1 MKNINLAV
9 KNMPRSGI
17 RLILD
22 EASKYDNVLHLEIG
36 QPNFPTPP
44 HITQAAH
51 QAALDGFTGYT
62 PNAGYDSL
70 REAFVNRLEVD
81 QKIMISPERVVVSIG
96 AMGALF
102 NAFCVLV
109 SKGDEVLV
117 PDPGY
122 PNYRMALQLVNAKP
136 VSYKLGIRQDGF
148 FIDTD
153 VLRSLISKKTK
164 AIVINS
170 PSNPTGLVADRESI
184 KKIVDIASECGVF
197 IISDEAYDHIVFE
210 GAHYSPLLYDQNDM
224 VIAVYSCSK
233 TYAMT
238 GWRVGFVVAPPAI
251 SQLMSKIQEAYMA
264 CAPSVSQKAAEAALT
279 GPQNLVE
286 EMRSI
291 YKKRR
296 DLAIEHCE
304 KLSIGFIK
312 PSGAFYL
319 MISLPEPLRNDS
331 LQYSLS
337 LIRDSKLAVAPGITF
352 GNEGEGFIR
361 IALCADEDSIIEG
374 LYLLSKN
381 FCKY

>member
-1 MKNINLAV
+1 M
-9 KNMPRSGI
+9 
-17 RLILD
+17 
-22 EASKYDNVLHLEIG
+22 
-36 QPNFPTPP
+36 
-44 HITQAAH
+44 
-51 QAALDGFTGYT
+51 
-62 PNAGYDSL
+62 
-70 REAFVNRLEVD
+70 
-81 QKIMISPERVVVSIG
+81 
-96 AMGALF
+96 
-102 NAFCVLV
+102 
-109 SKGDEVLV
+109 V

-170 PSNPTGLVADRESI
+170 PSNPTGLVVDRESI
-184 KKIVDIASECGVF
+184 KKIVEIASEFGVF

-210 GAHYSPLLYDQNDM
+210 GAHYSPLLYDQNDR

-251 SQLMSKIQEAYMA
+251 SQFMSKIQEAYMA

-279 GPQNLVE
+279 GPQNIVE

-296 DLAIEHCE
+296 DLAIGHCE
-304 KLSIGFIK
+304 KLSIGFVK
-312 PSGAFYL
+312 PSGTFYL
-319 MISLPEPLRNDS
+319 MISLPEPLRNNS
-331 LQYSLS
+331 LQYSLR

-374 LYLLSKN
+374 LYLLSEN
-381 FCKY
+381 FSKY